1 MKRHGFV
8 QPPHATL
15 AILALSTCL
24 VSAQG
29 GQTPAPAA
37 PAGQAPAQGRGN
49 QAPAQP
55 MSFFI
60 TSTPIG
66 KGGNL
71 GGLAGADAHCQ
82 TLAAAAGAGNRVWR
96 AYLST
101 QGPGAV
107 NARDRIGKGPW
118 VNVKGQSVARDL
130 EHLHGDTLELARM
143 GNTLTRA
150 TALNEKGEQVPG
162 VPFPV
167 FLLTGILA
175 WNFFSSAALNAA
187 VSLVSGASLINK
199 AAFPRIALPVSAVLA
214 SAVNYVVTIPILIA
228 FGMLF
233 GVFPTFFLLLLPGAL
248 LLILLM
254 AIGVGALLS
263 ALMPF
268 FNDLQHLI
276 EVALTIWFFLT
287 PVVYPMS
294 QVPEGLVPFYR
305 LNPMVGLIEL
315 VHSVFLGQAL
325 PFGSLAIA
333 VAGVVVVLGAGL
345 LVFRRVAKHATEV

>member
-1 MKRHGFV
+1 MNLNTLNDTAPPENLVAVYEFDRKDNVWSDWHKTAMLIKHLTWRH
-8 QPPHATL
+8 
-15 AILALSTCL
+15 
-24 VSAQG
+24 
-29 GQTPAPAA
+29 
-37 PAGQAPAQGRGN
+37 
-49 QAPAQP
+49 
-55 MSFFI
+55 
-60 TSTPIG
+60 
-66 KGGNL
+66 
-71 GGLAGADAHCQ
+71 
-82 TLAAAAGAGNRVWR
+82 LAARYRGSSLGFAWSLLNP
-96 AYLST
+96 L
-101 QGPGAV
+101 
-107 NARDRIGKGPW
+107 I
-118 VNVKGQSVARDL
+118 L
-130 EHLHGDTLELARM
+130 M
-143 GNTLTRA
+143 GVYTFVFRYIFRA
-150 TALNEKGEQVPG
+150 TVPG

-214 SAVNYVVTIPILIA
+214 SAVNYAVTIPILIA

-233 GVFPTFFLLLLPGAL
+233 GVFPTFLLLLLPGAL
-248 LLILLM
+248 LLILLL

-294 QVPEGLVPFYR
+294 QVPEGLAPFYR

-315 VHSVFLGQAL
+315 VHSVFLGQDL
-325 PFGSLAIA
+325 PFRSLATA

>member
-1 MKRHGFV
+1 MNLNTLNDTAPPENLVAVYEFDRKDNVWSDWHKTAMLIKHLTWRH
-8 QPPHATL
+8 
-15 AILALSTCL
+15 
-24 VSAQG
+24 
-29 GQTPAPAA
+29 
-37 PAGQAPAQGRGN
+37 
-49 QAPAQP
+49 
-55 MSFFI
+55 
-60 TSTPIG
+60 
-66 KGGNL
+66 
-71 GGLAGADAHCQ
+71 
-82 TLAAAAGAGNRVWR
+82 LAARYRGSSLGFAWSLLNP
-96 AYLST
+96 L
-101 QGPGAV
+101 
-107 NARDRIGKGPW
+107 I
-118 VNVKGQSVARDL
+118 L
-130 EHLHGDTLELARM
+130 M
-143 GNTLTRA
+143 GVYTFVFRYIFRA
-150 TALNEKGEQVPG
+150 TVPG

-315 VHSVFLGQAL
+315 VHSVFLGQDL
-325 PFGSLAIA
+325 PFRSLATA

>member
-1 MKRHGFV
+1 MNLNTLNDTAPPENLVAVYEFDRKDNVWSDWHKTAMLIKHLTWRH
-8 QPPHATL
+8 
-15 AILALSTCL
+15 
-24 VSAQG
+24 
-29 GQTPAPAA
+29 
-37 PAGQAPAQGRGN
+37 
-49 QAPAQP
+49 
-55 MSFFI
+55 
-60 TSTPIG
+60 
-66 KGGNL
+66 
-71 GGLAGADAHCQ
+71 
-82 TLAAAAGAGNRVWR
+82 LAARYRGSSLGFAWSLLNP
-96 AYLST
+96 L
-101 QGPGAV
+101 
-107 NARDRIGKGPW
+107 I
-118 VNVKGQSVARDL
+118 L
-130 EHLHGDTLELARM
+130 M
-143 GNTLTRA
+143 GVYTFVFRYIFRA
-150 TALNEKGEQVPG
+150 TVPG

-214 SAVNYVVTIPILIA
+214 SAVNYVVTIPIMIA
-228 FGMLF
+228 FGMIF

-315 VHSVFLGQAL
+315 VHSVFLGQDL
-325 PFGSLAIA
+325 PFRSLAFA

>member
-1 MKRHGFV
+1 MNLNTLNDTAPPENLVAVYEFDRKDNVWSDWHKTAMLIKHLTWRH
-8 QPPHATL
+8 
-15 AILALSTCL
+15 
-24 VSAQG
+24 
-29 GQTPAPAA
+29 
-37 PAGQAPAQGRGN
+37 
-49 QAPAQP
+49 
-55 MSFFI
+55 
-60 TSTPIG
+60 
-66 KGGNL
+66 
-71 GGLAGADAHCQ
+71 
-82 TLAAAAGAGNRVWR
+82 LAARYRGSSLGFAWSLLNP
-96 AYLST
+96 L
-101 QGPGAV
+101 
-107 NARDRIGKGPW
+107 I
-118 VNVKGQSVARDL
+118 L
-130 EHLHGDTLELARM
+130 M
-143 GNTLTRA
+143 GVYTFVFRYIFRA
-150 TALNEKGEQVPG
+150 TVPG

-214 SAVNYVVTIPILIA
+214 SAVNYAVTIPILIA

-233 GVFPTFFLLLLPGAL
+233 GVFPTFLLLLLPGAL
-248 LLILLM
+248 LLILLL
-254 AIGVGALLS
+254 AIGDGALLS

-294 QVPEGLVPFYR
+294 QVPEGLAPFYR
-305 LNPMVGLIEL
+305 LNPIVGLIEL
-315 VHSVFLGQAL
+315 VHSVFLGQDL
-325 PFGSLAIA
+325 PLRSLGIA

>member
-1 MKRHGFV
+1 MNLNTLNDTAPPENLVAVYEFDRKDNVWSDWHKTAMLIKHLTWRH
-8 QPPHATL
+8 
-15 AILALSTCL
+15 
-24 VSAQG
+24 
-29 GQTPAPAA
+29 
-37 PAGQAPAQGRGN
+37 
-49 QAPAQP
+49 
-55 MSFFI
+55 
-60 TSTPIG
+60 
-66 KGGNL
+66 
-71 GGLAGADAHCQ
+71 
-82 TLAAAAGAGNRVWR
+82 LAARYRGSSLGFAWSLLNP
-96 AYLST
+96 L
-101 QGPGAV
+101 
-107 NARDRIGKGPW
+107 I
-118 VNVKGQSVARDL
+118 L
-130 EHLHGDTLELARM
+130 M
-143 GNTLTRA
+143 GVYTFVFRYIFRA
-150 TALNEKGEQVPG
+150 TVPG

-199 AAFPRIALPVSAVLA
+199 AAFPRITLPVSAVLA
-214 SAVNYVVTIPILIA
+214 SAVNYVVTIPIMIA
-228 FGMLF
+228 FGMIF

-315 VHSVFLGQAL
+315 VHSVFLGQDL
-325 PFGSLAIA
+325 PFRSLAFA

>member
-1 MKRHGFV
+1 MNLNTLNDTAPPENLVAVYEFDRKDNVWSDWHKTAMLIKHLTWRH
-8 QPPHATL
+8 
-15 AILALSTCL
+15 
-24 VSAQG
+24 
-29 GQTPAPAA
+29 
-37 PAGQAPAQGRGN
+37 
-49 QAPAQP
+49 
-55 MSFFI
+55 
-60 TSTPIG
+60 
-66 KGGNL
+66 
-71 GGLAGADAHCQ
+71 
-82 TLAAAAGAGNRVWR
+82 LAARYRGSSLGFAWSLLNP
-96 AYLST
+96 L
-101 QGPGAV
+101 
-107 NARDRIGKGPW
+107 I
-118 VNVKGQSVARDL
+118 L
-130 EHLHGDTLELARM
+130 M
-143 GNTLTRA
+143 GVYTFVFRYIFRA
-150 TALNEKGEQVPG
+150 TVPG

-199 AAFPRIALPVSAVLA
+199 AAFPRITLPVSAVLA
-214 SAVNYVVTIPILIA
+214 SAVNYVVTIPIMIA
-228 FGMLF
+228 FGMIF

-325 PFGSLAIA
+325 PFRSLAIA

>member
-1 MKRHGFV
+1 MNLNTLNDTAPPENLVAVYEFDRKDNVWSDWHKTAMLIKHLTWRH
-8 QPPHATL
+8 
-15 AILALSTCL
+15 
-24 VSAQG
+24 
-29 GQTPAPAA
+29 
-37 PAGQAPAQGRGN
+37 
-49 QAPAQP
+49 
-55 MSFFI
+55 
-60 TSTPIG
+60 
-66 KGGNL
+66 
-71 GGLAGADAHCQ
+71 
-82 TLAAAAGAGNRVWR
+82 LAARYRGSSLGFAWSLLNP
-96 AYLST
+96 L
-101 QGPGAV
+101 
-107 NARDRIGKGPW
+107 I
-118 VNVKGQSVARDL
+118 L
-130 EHLHGDTLELARM
+130 M
-143 GNTLTRA
+143 GVYTFVFRYIFRA
-150 TALNEKGEQVPG
+150 TVPG

-187 VSLVSGASLINK
+187 VSLVSGSSLINK

-214 SAVNYVVTIPILIA
+214 SAVNYVVTIPIMIA
-228 FGMLF
+228 FGMIF

-315 VHSVFLGQAL
+315 VHSVFLGQDL
-325 PFGSLAIA
+325 PFRSLAFA

>member
-1 MKRHGFV
+1 MNLNTLNDTAPPENLVAVYEFDRKDNVWSDWHKTAMLIKHLTWRH
-8 QPPHATL
+8 
-15 AILALSTCL
+15 LALRY
-24 VSAQG
+24 
-29 GQTPAPAA
+29 
-37 PAGQAPAQGRGN
+37 RG
-49 QAPAQP
+49 
-55 MSFFI
+55 S
-60 TSTPIG
+60 S
-66 KGGNL
+66 L
-71 GGLAGADAHCQ
+71 GFAWSL
-82 TLAAAAGAGNRVWR
+82 LNP
-96 AYLST
+96 L
-101 QGPGAV
+101 
-107 NARDRIGKGPW
+107 I
-118 VNVKGQSVARDL
+118 L
-130 EHLHGDTLELARM
+130 M
-143 GNTLTRA
+143 GVYTFVFRYIFRA
-150 TALNEKGEQVPG
+150 TVPG

-187 VSLVSGASLINK
+187 VSLVSGSSLINK

-214 SAVNYVVTIPILIA
+214 SAVNYAVTIPILIA

-276 EVALTIWFFLT
+276 EVGLTIWFFLT

-315 VHSVFLGQAL
+315 VHSVFLGQDL
-325 PFGSLAIA
+325 PFRSLAIA

>member
-1 MKRHGFV
+1 MNLNTLNDTAPPENLVAVYEFDRKDNVWSDWHKTAMLIKHLTWRH
-8 QPPHATL
+8 
-15 AILALSTCL
+15 
-24 VSAQG
+24 
-29 GQTPAPAA
+29 
-37 PAGQAPAQGRGN
+37 
-49 QAPAQP
+49 
-55 MSFFI
+55 
-60 TSTPIG
+60 
-66 KGGNL
+66 
-71 GGLAGADAHCQ
+71 
-82 TLAAAAGAGNRVWR
+82 LAARYRGSSLGFAWSLLNP
-96 AYLST
+96 L
-101 QGPGAV
+101 
-107 NARDRIGKGPW
+107 I
-118 VNVKGQSVARDL
+118 L
-130 EHLHGDTLELARM
+130 M
-143 GNTLTRA
+143 GVYTFVFRYIFRA
-150 TALNEKGEQVPG
+150 TVPG

-214 SAVNYVVTIPILIA
+214 SAVNYAVTIPILIG

-233 GVFPTFFLLLLPGAL
+233 GVFPTFYLLLLPGAL
-248 LLILLM
+248 LLILLL

-294 QVPEGLVPFYR
+294 QVPEGLAPFYR

-315 VHSVFLGQAL
+315 VHSVFLGQDL
-325 PFGSLAIA
+325 PLRSLATA

>member
-1 MKRHGFV
+1 MNLNTLNDTAPPENLVAVYEFDRKDNVWSDWHKTAMLIKHLTWRH
-8 QPPHATL
+8 
-15 AILALSTCL
+15 
-24 VSAQG
+24 
-29 GQTPAPAA
+29 
-37 PAGQAPAQGRGN
+37 
-49 QAPAQP
+49 
-55 MSFFI
+55 
-60 TSTPIG
+60 
-66 KGGNL
+66 
-71 GGLAGADAHCQ
+71 
-82 TLAAAAGAGNRVWR
+82 LAARYRGSSLGFAWSLLNP
-96 AYLST
+96 L
-101 QGPGAV
+101 
-107 NARDRIGKGPW
+107 I
-118 VNVKGQSVARDL
+118 L
-130 EHLHGDTLELARM
+130 M
-143 GNTLTRA
+143 GVYTFVFRYIFRA
-150 TALNEKGEQVPG
+150 TVPG

-199 AAFPRIALPVSAVLA
+199 AAFPRITLPVSAVLA
-214 SAVNYVVTIPILIA
+214 SAVNYVVTVPILIA

-315 VHSVFLGQAL
+315 VHSVFLGQDL
-325 PFGSLAIA
+325 PFRSLATA

>member
-1 MKRHGFV
+1 MNLNTLNDTAPPENLVAVYEFDRKDNVWSDWHKTAMLIKHLTWRH
-8 QPPHATL
+8 
-15 AILALSTCL
+15 
-24 VSAQG
+24 
-29 GQTPAPAA
+29 
-37 PAGQAPAQGRGN
+37 
-49 QAPAQP
+49 
-55 MSFFI
+55 
-60 TSTPIG
+60 
-66 KGGNL
+66 
-71 GGLAGADAHCQ
+71 
-82 TLAAAAGAGNRVWR
+82 LAARYRGSSLGFAWSLLNP
-96 AYLST
+96 L
-101 QGPGAV
+101 
-107 NARDRIGKGPW
+107 I
-118 VNVKGQSVARDL
+118 L
-130 EHLHGDTLELARM
+130 M
-143 GNTLTRA
+143 GVYTFVFRYIFRA
-150 TALNEKGEQVPG
+150 TVPG

-214 SAVNYVVTIPILIA
+214 SAVNYVVTVPILIA

-315 VHSVFLGQAL
+315 VHSVFLGQDL
-325 PFGSLAIA
+325 PFRSLATA